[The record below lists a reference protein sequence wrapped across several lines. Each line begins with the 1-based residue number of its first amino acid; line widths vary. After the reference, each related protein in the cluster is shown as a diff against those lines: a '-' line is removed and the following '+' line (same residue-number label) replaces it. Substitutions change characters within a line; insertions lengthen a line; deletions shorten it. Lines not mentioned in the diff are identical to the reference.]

1 MDVIETA
8 IRNAFEKG
16 NAEDAAFRERVYRSA
31 FAALDRALKANPGMT
46 VEAAITRRRN
56 LQAKIA
62 EIESEFMPAAPAVEA
77 AMEAAPSL
85 DPGPTAGPAPSI
97 DPIMDGPIAVE
108 RVLAPTVAVESA
120 TDPVR
125 GGPRVEPDLG
135 AALGAI
141 PSRDPA
147 FADDRISPANERS
160 FGDDAVSSERDAAV
174 LAERRRPLGLIFV
187 IATLLALVCVG
198 AWWAYQT
205 GLFRSPAEIDSSV
218 PNPPP
223 TIEDEDFD
231 PDEEPI
237 GEPAKPGEADAQ
249 RNWITVFSPAD
260 PSLASAPGNTSA
272 EVMQDDTGQFLRIRS
287 SGSDS
292 AIVFDVG
299 QGILEQL
306 AGKRAVFDVIAR
318 AEEGKATQISVN
330 CNFGELGDCG
340 RKRYA
345 VGYEKGEFLFEIEL
359 PAKQPGA
366 NGTIAINSDIDGG
379 GKAVDIYEIR
389 VSPAQ

>member
-31 FAALDRALKANPGMT
+31 FAALDRALKANPGLT
-46 VEAAITRRRN
+46 VEAAIARRKN

-62 EIESEFMPAAPAVEA
+62 EIESEFMPAAPA
-77 AMEAAPSL
+77 MEAAPNL
-85 DPGPTAGPAPSI
+85 DEGSVRGAAPSV
-97 DPIMDGPIAVE
+97 DPVLDAPIAVE
-108 RVLAPTVAVESA
+108 RVLAPAVAVEPASQA
-120 TDPVR
+120 PR
-125 GGPRVEPDLG
+125 GGPRIEPDLG
-135 AALGAI
+135 AALQAT
-141 PSRDPA
+141 PSRTPDL
-147 FADDRISPANERS
+147 ADGRRVVSAEQRS
-160 FGDDAVSSERDAAV
+160 FDAETVAPVQDPVV

-187 IATLLALVCVG
+187 IATLLALVGVG
-198 AWWAYQT
+198 LWWAYQT
-205 GLFRSPAEIDSSV
+205 GLFRSAAEIDSSV

-223 TIEDEDFD
+223 TVEGEDFD

-249 RNWITVFSPAD
+249 RNWITVFSPSD

-299 QGILEQL
+299 QGVLEQL
-306 AGKRAVFDVIAR
+306 VGKRAVFDVIAR

-366 NGTIAINSDIDGG
+366 NGTIAINSDIEGG
-379 GKAVDIYEIR
+379 GRAVDIYEIR